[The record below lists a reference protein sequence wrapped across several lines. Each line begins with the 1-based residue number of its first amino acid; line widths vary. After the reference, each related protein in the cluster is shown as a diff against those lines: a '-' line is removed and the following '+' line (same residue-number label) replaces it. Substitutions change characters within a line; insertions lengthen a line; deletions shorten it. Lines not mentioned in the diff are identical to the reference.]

1 VPLVALADA
10 RRRVLAG
17 CTALHPR
24 AVALDDALGCVTS
37 MSIRADEPVPPFA
50 NSAMDG
56 FALQAADTPGTLEV
70 VATLAAGSSPEGVV
84 VGPGH
89 AVRIMTGAA
98 VPEGADAIVMVERT
112 TTLAGAP
119 ERVRIDHA
127 AVPGDHVRA
136 AGEDVVPG
144 QEVFP
149 ASTPVTPAVLG
160 VLASLGLARV
170 PVYPRARVGVLSTGD
185 ELVEAGA
192 PMLAGQIRD
201 SNRPLLLG
209 LCRQSGFTPVD
220 LGVARDTE
228 ADVRAAIQRGLSSC
242 DAILTSGGVSMGDFD
257 YVKVVLD
264 ELSGGTFSWMQV
276 AIRPA
281 KPFAFGVIGEVPVFG
296 LPGNP
301 ASSLV
306 SFECFARPGIRL
318 RMGVPDDRL
327 GRPAVEAVADDGLAR
342 RPDGRVHLL
351 RVETTWRDGAFHV
364 RDAGGQSSNLLRLA
378 ALANGLA
385 VVPDGDGIEPG
396 GPVETWLLD

>member
-1 VPLVALADA
+1 MALVPLADA

-17 CTALHPR
+17 CAPLHPR
-24 AVALDDALGCVTS
+24 AVPLAEALGCVTS
-37 MSIRADEPVPPFA
+37 MAIEAEEAVPPFA

-56 FALQAADTPGTLEV
+56 FAVKAADTPGQLEV
-70 VATLAAGSSPEGVV
+70 VATLTAGSSAQGVV
-84 VGPGH
+84 VRPGQ

-98 VPEGADAIVMVERT
+98 VPDGADAVVVVERT
-112 TTLAGAP
+112 TKLDGAP

-127 AVPGDHVRA
+127 AAPGDHLRG
-136 AGEDVVPG
+136 AGEDVDVG
-144 QEVFP
+144 QQVFP

-170 PVYPRARVGVLSTGD
+170 PVFPRGRVGVLSTGD
-185 ELVEAGA
+185 ELVEGAGA
-192 PMLAGQIRD
+192 LLPGQIRD

-220 LGVARDTE
+220 LGIARDTE
-228 ADVRAAIQRGLSSC
+228 ADVRAGLERGLSSC
-242 DAILTSGGVSMGDFD
+242 DAVITSGGVSMGELD

-276 AIRPA
+276 AVKPA
-281 KPFAFGVIGEVPVFG
+281 KPLAFGVVGEVPVFG

-301 ASSLV
+301 ASSMI
-306 SFECFARPGIRL
+306 SFECFARPGIRQ
-318 RMGVPDDRL
+318 RMGVPQEQL
-327 GRPAVEAVADDGLAR
+327 GRPTVEAVADDGLRR
-342 RPDGRVHLL
+342 RPDGKVHLL
-351 RVETTWRDGAFHV
+351 RVVIEWHGGAYHV
-364 RDAGGQSSNLLRLA
+364 IDAGGQASNLLRLA

-385 VVPDGDGIEPG
+385 VVADGDGIEPG